1 MELLQ
6 NLERMR
12 EAELAPYATTDAG
25 GRLHDEADQIFR
37 TPFQRDRDR
46 IIHSKAFRRLGYKTQ
61 VFVNSE
67 GDNYRTRLT
76 HSLEVSQIARSVA
89 ATLRLN
95 GDLAETLALAHDLG
109 HTPFGHAGQDR
120 LHALMQDAGGFE
132 HNRQSMRIVSVLEE
146 RYPFWEGLNLTRATL
161 KGMMKHGEVYSCDT
175 HLLDLCKERLS
186 GFPAMEMLLVDCCDR
201 IAYVHHD
208 LEDGLDSG
216 YLEFEDL
223 KAHPYWSEA
232 MRSCNDQYGE
242 GFRALRRPLQIRTII
257 RHLLN
262 VCITDLIVTSTQSL
276 QKLQLLSVEA
286 VRSLNP
292 EQNPIGNSPAM
303 ASSIRS
309 IYEYLHKKLYRHP
322 DVIRMS
328 RRGERMIELLFR
340 EFTSRPDMM
349 PRHVQRRIDRDGLER
364 VVSDY
369 ISGMTDRYAEK
380 QFLYLTGG

>member
-1 MELLQ
+1 MESFEGLA
-6 NLERMR
+6 RMR
-12 EAELAPYATTDAG
+12 QAELAPYATTDPE
-25 GRLHDEADQIFR
+25 GRLHDEVDHVFR

-109 HTPFGHAGQDR
+109 HTPFGHAGQDC
-120 LHALMQDAGGFE
+120 LHALMDQAGGFE
-132 HNRQSMRIVSVLEE
+132 HNCQSLRIVTVLEE

-161 KGMMKHGEVYSCDT
+161 KGMMKHGEVYSCDR
-175 HLLDLCKERLS
+175 HLYDLRQDRLS
-186 GFPAMEMLLVDCCDR
+186 GFPALEMLLVDCCDR

-223 KAHPYWSEA
+223 KALALWNEA
-232 MRSCNDQYGE
+232 MRFCSDQYGE
-242 GFRALRRPLQIRTII
+242 GFRLLRRPLQIRTII

-262 VCITDLIVTSTQSL
+262 ECITDLIITSAKRLDSL
-276 QKLQLLSVEA
+276 QLTSLQA
-286 VRSLNP
+286 VRSLKP
-292 EQNPIGNSPAM
+292 EQSPIGNSDSM
-303 ASSIRS
+303 AESIQTM
-309 IYEYLHKKLYRHP
+309 YDYLHHRLYRHP
-322 DVIRMS
+322 DVVRMS
-328 RRGERMIELLFR
+328 RRGARMIELLFR

-349 PRHVQRRIDRDGLER
+349 PRHIQRRIDVDGLER

-380 QFLYLTGG
+380 QYLYLTGR